1 VETGRTKGQRK
12 RDELPWVHVTATL
25 YFLGVL
31 PYHEALYRN
40 NYHFLPQKWLG
51 RERARQLAD
60 DFVATAVTI
69 GYRHARQVRKQGAT
83 TLLQLLAFTRK
94 TDPAAL
100 TTTDLG
106 NWEQRPTT
114 RSVRVTRA
122 GVTCVQR
129 VLAANGYL
137 GGEPPR
143 AAGGP
148 AKTSFGWGCT
158 APEIV
163 ATCERFLRD
172 LGTVRAPGTVGGYK
186 VALRRFGDWLGEH
199 DPAVRSVAAVR
210 RSHIEA
216 YKQALETMR
225 CGDYTNANAVF
236 HIAHLG
242 EPLSAAHKVR
252 AISCLRAFFERI
264 EVLEYPER
272 PGRPL
277 FVRGDVRTLDQE
289 TPRFIPDADW
299 HRIVAAVEQ
308 LSPEQA
314 TEHRLLPPF
323 ERARA
328 VLAVLLEGA
337 LRAGELCRL
346 DTACLVTTRD
356 LRSHAETYWLRVPV
370 GKLKNDRLIP
380 IRPRLVEAIDAW
392 MRVRGPQPMH
402 RDGRTGKRRDLL
414 FTWQGARLQ
423 GHALNALI
431 ARVCAL
437 AGTPRYTSHQFRHT
451 LAVQWRQ
458 SGMKLETIGRLLG
471 HRTLQMTL
479 RYAAV
484 MPETARREFDAAFA
498 KIDEEHRGVSHLRVL
513 LSPEAHLAARAA
525 WRESLWVDLGV
536 GFCGLSAYIPCANRL
551 VCLPC
556 PNYISTSEDLPLLE
570 RQRGNLI
577 ELRTLLGPEAPV
589 DRAEELD
596 SAIAALDEK
605 LAAAAEAM
613 APSRRPATEPA
624 PAPASQHDTL

>member
-1 VETGRTKGQRK
+1 
-12 RDELPWVHVTATL
+12 
-25 YFLGVL
+25 
-31 PYHEALYRN
+31 
-40 NYHFLPQKWLG
+40 
-51 RERARQLAD
+51 
-60 DFVATAVTI
+60 
-69 GYRHARQVRKQGAT
+69 
-83 TLLQLLAFTRK
+83 
-94 TDPAAL
+94 
-100 TTTDLG
+100 
-106 NWEQRPTT
+106 
-114 RSVRVTRA
+114 VRVTRA
-122 GVTCVQR
+122 SVTCVQR
-129 VLAANGYL
+129 VLAAQGYL

-148 AKTSFGWGCT
+148 AKTSFGWGRT

-186 VALRRFGDWLGEH
+186 VALRRFGDWLGAY
-199 DPAVRSVAAVR
+199 DPAIRSVAAVR
-210 RSHIEA
+210 RPHIEA

-225 CGDYTNANAVF
+225 CGDYTSANAAF
-236 HIAHLG
+236 RIAHLG

-289 TPRFIPDADW
+289 PRFIPDADW
-299 HRIVAAVEQ
+299 HRIVDAVEQ

-314 TEHRLLPPF
+314 TEHRLLRPF
-323 ERARA
+323 ERTRA

-346 DTACLVTTRD
+346 DTACVVTTRD

-402 RDGRTGKRRDLL
+402 RDERTGKRRDLL
-414 FTWQGARLQ
+414 FTWQGSRLQ
-423 GHALNALI
+423 GHALNGLI

-437 AGTPRYTSHQFRHT
+437 AGTPSYTSHQFRHT

-484 MPETARREFDAAFA
+484 MPETVRREFDAAFA

-536 GFCGLSAYIPCANRL
+536 GFCGLSAYILCANRL
-551 VCLPC
+551 ACLPC

-577 ELRTLLGPEAPV
+577 ELRTLLGPAAPA
-589 DRAEELD
+589 DRAEEFD
-596 SAIAALDEK
+596 SAVAALDER
-605 LAAAAEAM
+605 LAAAAETM
-613 APSRRPATEPA
+613 APSRMPATEPA
-624 PAPASQHDTL
+624 PAPAREHDRF